1 MEYTQAFKEID
12 SGAGPDLYVPNYM
25 SFNNENIFLGSYNGL
40 RFKLSPKVAD
50 TVILAE
56 YWFGPLCY
64 EKSQMN
70 GQETFPLSQEGI
82 DEMTQ
87 WLRNLA
93 DERNPPRP
101 VSEEEEM
108 VYY

>member
-40 RFKLSPKVAD
+40 RFKLSPNVED
-50 TVILAE
+50 TTILAE

-64 EKSQMN
+64 EKSQMD

-87 WLRNLA
+87 WLRDLA
-93 DERNPPRP
+93 AAHNPQPDSKDEQ
-101 VSEEEEM
+101 SE
-108 VYY
+108 